1 MESKYRGLQTEIEQ
15 LIDWVFEL
23 DNERKS
29 AHYNQQ
35 TAEKMN
41 ARAKSD
47 AYLRLQKF
55 REEQLSRK
63 GAEDNLLCVK
73 KALSKTEQ
81 ELDMAKLLMENSHA
95 TKRRMKKE
103 WVNTYNDGR
112 RTQGGSRHW
121 PPWVV
126 QMICELLINGTAPT
140 AVPPTIQSIYE
151 TLYDESPEE

>member
-1 MESKYRGLQTEIEQ
+1 
-15 LIDWVFEL
+15 
-23 DNERKS
+23 
-29 AHYNQQ
+29 
-35 TAEKMN
+35 
-41 ARAKSD
+41 
-47 AYLRLQKF
+47 LRLQKF

-63 GAEDNLLCVK
+63 GAEDDLLCVK

-81 ELDMAKLLMENSHA
+81 ELDMAKLLMENSLA

-140 AVPPTIQSIYE
+140 AVPSTIQSIYE
-151 TLYDESPEE
+151 MLYDESPEE

>member
-1 MESKYRGLQTEIEQ
+1 
-15 LIDWVFEL
+15 
-23 DNERKS
+23 
-29 AHYNQQ
+29 
-35 TAEKMN
+35 MN

-126 QMICELLINGTAPT
+126 QMICELLINGMAPT
-140 AVPPTIQSIYE
+140 AVPSTIQSIYE